1 MHIHLKNLK
10 ENKKKASHS
19 LFHLKVRKMKA
30 LSIVEIV
37 KAVYAIDYTSANRF
51 ETIDNVQFDSRLCN
65 ENSLFVPLVGTTDGH
80 DYAEK
85 AIANGAQA
93 ILWHK
98 EQSLAPEN
106 CNVIFVDDT
115 LQAFQKL
122 AHYYKNLL
130 GVRVVGVTGSNGKT
144 TTKDMLAAVLQT
156 QYRIH
161 KTQGN
166 YNNDIGVPKTILDMP
181 EDTQVAV
188 IEMGMDGFNQINQLS
203 KIAEPEI
210 SVITLIGDSHL
221 EFLKSR
227 EGIAKAK
234 LEILEGMSAEGTLV
248 VPFDEPLLNRTDL
261 NINVKTF
268 GESEQANV
276 SVSNV
281 VTTAQSTAFNV
292 AHYPA
297 VQFTLP
303 VVGTYNA
310 MNAAAAIAVGEHF
323 GITVQHLQEALANFE
338 LTANR
343 TQWMDGVNGNTILND
358 AYNASLTSMSAIIN
372 DFQQLN
378 SDKKRYAILGDMR
391 ELGENSQLLHEKLAD
406 VIQLDVFEHIYLYG
420 EQMRYL
426 DDKLCNREKVTWF
439 NLDKQDELIACVK
452 QHVFNGVILVKSSYG
467 TNLLRVVNALKH

>member
-1 MHIHLKNLK
+1 
-10 ENKKKASHS
+10 
-19 LFHLKVRKMKA
+19 MKA
-30 LSIVEIV
+30 LSIVDIV

-51 ETIDNVQFDSRLCN
+51 DTIDNVQFDSRLCN
-65 ENSLFVPLVGTTDGH
+65 KNSLFVPLVGTTDGH
-80 DYAEK
+80 DYAHK
-85 AIANGAQA
+85 AIANGAKA

-115 LQAFQKL
+115 LEAFQKL
-122 AHYYKNLL
+122 AHYYKKLL

-144 TTKDMLAAVLQT
+144 TTKDMLAAVLGT
-156 QYRIH
+156 QYRVH

-188 IEMGMDGFNQINQLS
+188 VEMGMDGFNQINKLS

-227 EGIAKAK
+227 EGIAQAK
-234 LEILEGMSAEGTLV
+234 LEILEGMSANGILV
-248 VPFDEPLLNRTDL
+248 VPFAEPLLNRTDL
-261 NINVKTF
+261 KVNVKTF
-268 GESEQANV
+268 GVDLKADV
-276 SVSNV
+276 SVSDV
-281 VTTAQSTAFNV
+281 GTTAQSTVFNV
-292 AHYPA
+292 AHYPN

-310 MNAAAAIAVGEHF
+310 MNAAAAIAVGEYF
-323 GITVQHLQEALANFE
+323 GITVQHLQEALTEFE

-343 TQWMDGVNGNTILND
+343 TQWLDGVNGNIILND
-358 AYNASLTSMSAIIN
+358 AYNASLTSMSAILT
-372 DFQQLN
+372 DFQQLD
-378 SDKKRYAILGDMR
+378 SEQKRYAILGDMR
-391 ELGENSQLLHEKLAD
+391 ELGENSRLLHEQLAD

-426 DDKLCNREKVTWF
+426 YEVLNDGQKVTWF
-439 NLDKQDELIACVK
+439 NLSQQDELIASVK
-452 QHVFNGVILVKSSYG
+452 QNVFEGAILVKSSYG
-467 TNLLRVVNALKH
+467 TNLLHVVDALKR

>member
-1 MHIHLKNLK
+1 
-10 ENKKKASHS
+10 
-19 LFHLKVRKMKA
+19 MKA

-51 ETIDNVQFDSRLCN
+51 DTIDNVQFDSRLCN
-65 ENSLFVPLVGTTDGH
+65 ENSLFIPLIGNTDGH
-80 DYAEK
+80 DYVEK
-85 AIANGAQA
+85 AIANGAKA

-122 AHYYKNLL
+122 AHYYKKLL

-144 TTKDMLAAVLQT
+144 TTKDMLEAVLKT
-156 QYRIH
+156 QYRVY

-181 EDTQVAV
+181 EDTQIAV

-203 KIAEPEI
+203 KIVEPEI

-227 EGIAKAK
+227 EGIAQAK
-234 LEILEGMSAEGTLV
+234 LEILEGMLHDATLV
-248 VPFDEPLLNRTDL
+248 VPFAEPLLNRSDL
-261 NINVKTF
+261 KVNIKTF
-268 GESEQANV
+268 GESLQANV
-276 SVSNV
+276 SVSNI
-281 VTTAQSTAFNV
+281 VTKAQATAFKV
-292 AHYPA
+292 AHYPN

-310 MNAAAAIAVGEHF
+310 MNAAAAIVVGEHF

-343 TQWMDGVNGNTILND
+343 TQWVEGVNGNMILND
-358 AYNASLTSMSAIIN
+358 AYNASLTSMSAIIK

-378 SDKKRYAILGDMR
+378 YGKKRYAILGDML
-391 ELGENSQLLHEKLAD
+391 ELGDNSQKSHEELAN
-406 VIQLDVFEHIYLYG
+406 VIQLEVFEHVFLYG
-420 EQMRYL
+420 KQMRYL
-426 DDKLCNREKVTWF
+426 YNKINNSPKVTWF
-439 NLDKQDELIACVK
+439 NLTQQNELIACVK
-452 QHVFNGVILVKSSYG
+452 QNVFDGVVLVKSSYG
-467 TNLLRVVNALKH
+467 TNLLHVVDALK

>member
-1 MHIHLKNLK
+1 
-10 ENKKKASHS
+10 
-19 LFHLKVRKMKA
+19 MKA

-51 ETIDNVQFDSRLCN
+51 DTIDNVQFDSRLCN
-65 ENSLFVPLVGTTDGH
+65 ENSLFIPLIGTTDGH
-80 DYAEK
+80 DYVEK
-85 AIANGAQA
+85 AIANGAKA

-144 TTKDMLAAVLQT
+144 TTKDMLEAVLKT
-156 QYRIH
+156 QYRVY

-181 EDTQVAV
+181 EDTQIAV

-227 EGIAKAK
+227 EGIAQAK
-234 LEILEGMSAEGTLV
+234 LEILEGMIADATLV
-248 VPFDEPLLNRTDL
+248 VPFAEPLLNRADL
-261 NINVKTF
+261 KVNIKTF
-268 GESEQANV
+268 GESLQANV
-276 SVSNV
+276 SVSNI
-281 VTTAQSTAFNV
+281 VTKSQATAFNV
-292 AHYPA
+292 THYPN

-310 MNAAAAIAVGEHF
+310 MNAAAAIVVGEHF

-343 TQWMDGVNGNTILND
+343 TQWVEGVNGNMILND

-378 SDKKRYAILGDMR
+378 DDKKRYAILGDMR
-391 ELGENSQLLHEKLAD
+391 ELGENSQQLHEKLAE
-406 VIQLDVFEHIYLYG
+406 VIQLDVFDHVYLYG
-420 EQMRYL
+420 EQMCYL
-426 DDKLCNREKVTWF
+426 YHKLNNPQKVTWF
-439 NLDKQDELIACVK
+439 NLEQQDELIACVK
-452 QHVFNGVILVKSSYG
+452 QNIFDGAILVKSSYG
-467 TNLLRVVNALKH
+467 TNLLRVVDALKC